1 MAVKTAISIPD
12 ELFEAGE
19 EAALRFGI
27 TRSELYQ
34 RAIAD
39 WLEAHRG
46 TSVTE
51 LLDEIYAEESSSL
64 DPVLAAMQFGSLR
77 REEW

>member
-12 ELFEAGE
+12 ELFEAAE
-19 EAALRFGI
+19 EAALRFGM

-46 TSVTE
+46 KGVTE
-51 LLDEIYAEESSSL
+51 LLDEIYAEECSSL
-64 DPVLAAMQFGSLR
+64 DPVLAAMQFGSLS